1 MYSELYFRN
10 SSYFIIWISRVNTNW
25 QNMTTTFS
33 NPSQL
38 LPLGLCDILLLA
50 RHLGSHILF
59 CGLQCTFLSY
69 VFSLTGVNKLM
80 HVYNYVMDNH
90 KSENINILNIPTR
103 YHSSIKCT
111 KAYTLLTLG
120 FNLSYYCVL
129 LKLRWYC
136 MHGMWHLN

>member
-50 RHLGSHILF
+50 RHLGSHTLF

-120 FNLSYYCVL
+120 FNLSSYCSL

-136 MHGMWHLN
+136 MHGICDT

>member
-1 MYSELYFRN
+1 MSSPEVICIRN
-10 SSYFIIWISRVNTNW
+10 FIFGTPHTLSFESHVSIQIDKIIE
-25 QNMTTTFS
+25 NMTTTFS

-111 KAYTLLTLG
+111 KAYT
-120 FNLSYYCVL
+120 
-129 LKLRWYC
+129 
-136 MHGMWHLN
+136 